1 MAPPPDEKPLMEA
14 IKTALEPTK
23 VLAGSRPPEWVIK
36 IRLED
41 KAPAGLDSDNE
52 MLEKINPDW
61 KF

>member
-1 MAPPPDEKPLMEA
+1 MEA